1 MAPPPGLLL
10 VLRRRP
16 QQSASSPAGCGV
28 IVSSPLSLF
37 SRGGACGTHSDGAWG
52 GCLSLDDEERKARL
66 RSAQID
72 RQIAELARQECNVIK
87 ILLLGAGESGKST
100 IVKQMK
106 IIHSEGFSDEELRS
120 FRPTNPKNK
129 MYAQTVLSCQCC
141 FDESMTMLPFV
152 ASALKNL
159 WNDKGVRL
167 AVARGFEYELNDS
180 ALYLFENMDRVCSEK
195 YMPTPRDVL
204 RARVRTNGIIETHFK
219 IDDIVFRMFDVG
231 GQRSERRK
239 WIQCFDDVKAVLYV
253 VALSGYDMT
262 LQEDPTVNRLHESL
276 KLFSSICNNMFFTDT
291 SMILFLNKLDL
302 FREKILYS
310 DRHLRY
316 YMPDYK
322 GADYDVDSGALFIQH
337 KFQSRN
343 RDPNKVV
350 YPHFTTATDTSNVQV
365 VFQVAMDTVL
375 RGNLRTAT
383 LL

>member
-1 MAPPPGLLL
+1 M
-10 VLRRRP
+10 
-16 QQSASSPAGCGV
+16 
-28 IVSSPLSLF
+28 
-37 SRGGACGTHSDGAWG
+37 G

-120 FRPTNPKNK
+120 FRPTVLDNLLGSMKYVLTGMGILRINLENPKNK
-129 MYAQTVLSCQCC
+129 VGKQNAPLC
-141 FDESMTMLPFV
+141 MTMLPFV

-262 LQEDPTVNRLHESL
+262 LQEDPTVNRLQESL
-276 KLFSSICNNMFFTDT
+276 KLFSSICNNMFFTNT
-291 SMILFLNKLDL
+291 SMVSGALLLSTYDSCTIV
-302 FREKILYS
+302 
-310 DRHLRY
+310 
-316 YMPDYK
+316 

>member
-1 MAPPPGLLL
+1 M
-10 VLRRRP
+10 
-16 QQSASSPAGCGV
+16 
-28 IVSSPLSLF
+28 
-37 SRGGACGTHSDGAWG
+37 G

-66 RSAQID
+66 RSSQID
-72 RQIAELARQECNVIK
+72 RQIAELARQDCNVIK

-106 IIHSEGFSDEELRS
+106 IIHNEGFSDEELRS
-120 FRPTNPKNK
+120 FRPTVLDNLVGSMKYVLTGMGILHINLENPKNK
-129 MYAQTVLSCQCC
+129 AYAQTVLSCQCC
-141 FDESMTMLPFV
+141 FDEHLSMLPFV

-159 WNDKGVRL
+159 WNDKGVRR

-180 ALYLFENMDRVCSEK
+180 ALYLFENMDRICAEK
-195 YMPTPRDVL
+195 YMPSSRDVL

-239 WIQCFDDVKAVLYV
+239 WVQCFDDVKAVLYV

-322 GADYDVDSGALFIQH
+322 GGDHDVDSGALFIQH
-337 KFQSRN
+337 RFQSRN
-343 RDPNKVV
+343 RDPGKVV